1 MGKPGI
7 IAFPVLLALGAI
19 TGYLTYTY
27 FTAAIPQEGII
38 DSPYRKELTTAATN
52 DTSNTGSD
60 QVDESKFSKV
70 VMIKI
75 LQGASVQGSPDY
87 DPDSATASSDALITW
102 VNEDSTLHTATS
114 GKDMNDADKGKLFET
129 GYLQPNGGKYSVS
142 AADVGKGEHTYFCQL
157 HPYMTG
163 TVTVQ

>member
-27 FTAAIPQEGII
+27 FTAAIPHEGFV
-38 DSPYRKELTTAATN
+38 DSPYRKELTASATN
-52 DTSNTGSD
+52 ETSSKSRD

-70 VMIKI
+70 VTIKI
-75 LQGASVQGSPDY
+75 LQGASAQGSGDY
-87 DPDSATASSDALITW
+87 DPDGAASSTDALITW
-102 VNEDSTLHTATS
+102 INEDTTLHTATS
-114 GKDMNDADKGKLFET
+114 GKDMNDANKGKLFDT
-129 GYLQPNGGKYSVS
+129 GYLQPNGKYSIS
-142 AADVGKGEHTYFCQL
+142 AADIGKGEHAYFCQL

-163 TVTVQ
+163 TVTIQ

>member
-27 FTAAIPQEGII
+27 FGAAIPQEGFV
-38 DSPYRKELTTAATN
+38 DSPYRKELTASATN
-52 DTSNTGSD
+52 ETTSNK

-70 VMIKI
+70 VTIKV
-75 LQGASVQGSPDY
+75 LQGASAQGSPDY
-87 DPDSATASSDALITW
+87 DPDTAAVPSDALITW

-114 GKDMNDADKGKLFET
+114 GKSLNDADKGKLFDT
-129 GYLQPNGGKYSVS
+129 GYLQPNGGKHSVP
-142 AADVGKGEHTYFCQL
+142 ALDLGKGEHAYFCQL